1 MPAPKSAAARKPKGL
16 GRGLEALLGEDPA
29 TLTEDPAAPAG
40 APVRLPLEALQAG
53 RYQPRTRMD
62 ESALQEL
69 ASSISQ
75 HGIMQPIVVRP
86 LGEGRYE
93 IIAGER
99 RFRAARLAGLEEVP
113 VLVREVS
120 DQNALAMA
128 LIENIQRED
137 LNPLEEAQAIRRLI
151 DEFSYTHE
159 QAAEAIGRSRSA
171 TSNLLRLLN
180 LAPAVQTMLLAGD
193 LEMGHARAL
202 LALDRGGQV
211 LQAHQAVERR
221 MTVREVEQAVQAML
235 DAARR
240 AQEADSRSRLTGA
253 SRQDGST
260 ETGPRGVS
268 GGLLSKH
275 DPDLLR
281 LQERIANHL
290 GASVRL
296 KAGSRGRGELIVKF
310 DSIEQFEGL
319 RQTLG
324 LTDERL
330 AD

>member
-1 MPAPKSAAARKPKGL
+1 MPPPKSAAARKPKGL

-62 ESALQEL
+62 ESALQDL
-69 ASSISQ
+69 AASISQ

-86 LGEGRYE
+86 IGEGRYE

-99 RFRAARLAGLEEVP
+99 RFRAARLAGLDEVP
-113 VLVREVS
+113 VLVREVT

-151 DEFSYTHE
+151 EEFNYTHE
-159 QAAEAIGRSRSA
+159 QASEAIGRSRSA

-180 LAPAVQTMLLAGD
+180 LAPAVQTLLLAGD

-202 LALDRGGQV
+202 LALDRAGQV
-211 LQAHQAVERR
+211 LLAHQAVERR
-221 MTVREVEQAVQAML
+221 MTVREVEQAVQGAL

-240 AQEADSRSRLTGA
+240 AQQAAASGPGA
-253 SRQDGST
+253 PGVGQDAST
-260 ETGPRGVS
+260 VS
-268 GGLLSKH
+268 GRDRRSGGSLSGR
-275 DPDLLR
+275 DPDLIR

-290 GASVRL
+290 GAAVVL
-296 KAGSRGRGELIVKF
+296 KAGARGRGELVVKF

-319 RQTLG
+319 REALG
-324 LTDERL
+324 LTEDQL
-330 AD
+330 AE